1 MAWWNETIRAIA
13 TLLDAV
19 AWPILAGTAICI
31 FKEEVASLLKRIRK
45 GAGIEVDPIHQPTE
59 PSDEILPPNPASGA
73 QRLFPQTKAS
83 EEWEDIIRKF
93 PPIESAPDPTQKE
106 NLLIELAARAILIAS
121 FEQVEGIIWR
131 SQIELLTHLKQF
143 TAGATL
149 ADLQDRFYTPA
160 SERYPRLFSSYP
172 YDRYLNFLGS
182 FSLIT
187 SLDDRARITDKGME
201 YLDWRIYVKKHE
213 KAIG

>member
-1 MAWWNETIRAIA
+1 M
-13 TLLDAV
+13 
-19 AWPILAGTAICI
+19 
-31 FKEEVASLLKRIRK
+31 
-45 GAGIEVDPIHQPTE
+45 
-59 PSDEILPPNPASGA
+59 PPNPASGA
-73 QRLFPQTKAS
+73 ETLFPQTKAS
-83 EEWEDIIRKF
+83 QEWEDIIRKF
-93 PPIESAPDPTQKE
+93 PPIESAPDSTHKE

-143 TAGATL
+143 TAGAML
-149 ADLQDRFYTPA
+149 ADLQDRFYKPA
-160 SERYPRLFSSYP
+160 SERYPSLFSSYP
-172 YDRYLNFLGS
+172 YDRYLNFLES